1 MRRLKKIMIVTAAAV
16 MFITGSAGCSGCNR
30 ETVSQPT
37 GTPAETEKPVEATKD
52 PEPTP
57 EAAPEP
63 KLTATVTPKSTPAP
77 TAEPEPTATVTPVPT
92 VTLEPT
98 LTSAPTDAPTL
109 TPEPT
114 PTPTV
119 IPEPILTSTPTP
131 APTSTP
137 KPTATPK
144 PTPTPTPVPVKGIV
158 AGDYITYGSYPQTE
172 ITGADLTDDII
183 NAAYDEN
190 GNAEVN
196 GKRYHRTSEEEIFD
210 RIYSRPTAMNG
221 NRTWKEVYLGKPRI
235 TLGSG
240 LTYTAGDLIEEPEL
254 YYFLWEP
261 LEWLVLETKDG
272 NAFLLSRYVLD
283 AGAYD
288 ENFDYPA
295 YFKGNGSYEYEV
307 TWEKSTLRA
316 WLNDYFYNTAF
327 TSSEQRDILSSK
339 VKNLKENPS
348 EQSPEPDTTDK
359 VFLLSKG
366 EAVKYFG
373 EEWLALR
380 RAILSQ
386 EEREIIYRK
395 QDAPL
400 GIPTEYAIKNRIE
413 MGYKAPSCLWHLRTA
428 YDGFSNNEINSD
440 GYLSEY
446 PIPLYDSFGGVRP
459 VLWLDITSADVEKV
473 K

>member
-37 GTPAETEKPVEATKD
+37 GTPAATEKPVEATKD

-196 GKRYHRTSEEEIFD
+196 GKRYHRTSFEEVSERNTD
-210 RIYSRPTAMNG
+210 YSVLSIRLGWAAV
-221 NRTWKEVYLGKPRI
+221 TWEEYLSL
-235 TLGSG
+235 LG
-240 LTYTAGDLIEEPEL
+240 TYFYFQYEPV
-254 YYFLWEP
+254 
-261 LEWLVLETKDG
+261 EWLVLEAKDG
-272 NAFLLSRYVLD
+272 KAFLLSRYVLD
-283 AGAYD
+283 SKAYD
-288 ENFDYPA
+288 ENYDFDKFYNGG
-295 YFKGNGSYEYEV
+295 YKG
-307 TWEKSTLRA
+307 TWEKSTLRS
-316 WLNDYFYNTAF
+316 WLNHEFLTTAF
-327 TSSEQRDILSSK
+327 TSSEQQYILSTK
-339 VKNLKENPS
+339 VKNLPNKIYGTS
-348 EQSPEPDTTDK
+348 SGPDTTDK
-359 VFLLSKG
+359 IYLLSES
-366 EAVKYFG
+366 EAYQYFG
-373 EEWLALR
+373 EDWAADNNSGEKYQRTKYYFPKQTIQLGKPTAYAKQMGVMMGVRQQTWTPWEEEYCHWSLR
-380 RAILSQ
+380 TFGANDGWAQSV
-386 EEREIIYRK
+386 
-395 QDAPL
+395 
-400 GIPTEYAIKNRIE
+400 YAIGLLSE
-413 MGYKAPSCLWHLRTA
+413 EGHY
-428 YDGFSNNEINSD
+428 INST
-440 GYLSEY
+440 
-446 PIPLYDSFGGVRP
+446 LYGIRP
-459 VLWLDITSADVEKV
+459 ALWLDIASADVEKIN
-473 K
+473 